1 MARWSVTYRL
11 PKATL
16 TDRIEVEA
24 TSPLTALNA
33 AKLGLPD
40 RAVIVGYRQLCVVL
54 QKVSA
59 DVRECYQHADEC
71 RRWAEQAFTAEDRKD
86 FLDMQARWLSLA
98 RNYEF
103 AEQLS
108 GFTRGRRRSP
118 RHEGKR

>member
-1 MARWSVTYRL
+1 MKPGAAR
-11 PKATL
+11 
-16 TDRIEVEA
+16 
-24 TSPLTALNA
+24 
-33 AKLGLPD
+33 
-40 RAVIVGYRQLCVVL
+40 CVVL

-86 FLDMQARWLSLA
+86 FLDMEARWLSLA